1 MLTCHLIFSTT
12 YASQGSSK
20 VHVKGMPIMDFVS
33 GRVLCLQPTLY

>member
-20 VHVKGMPIMDFVS
+20 VLVKGMPIMDFVS